1 MLGALSHFKYS
12 AAAIALCLVG
22 TANPSTGA
30 AAGPDCS
37 QAPFTEP
44 AQIATLLSE
53 MEPVFTAFPD
63 LQELISDTSL
73 ELCFGENM
81 LEAHGYFE
89 PKSNQI
95 MIGDSLPSG
104 LQQAILVHELRHV
117 RQFATGICPAPDLS
131 MAENAR
137 AVFAMEAD
145 ASATSLVVAWAMRET
160 GYPQIWEAL
169 AASPLQH
176 DITEAFASE
185 MRATND
191 IGLATSAAFQAW
203 FGDQTRVDAYYL
215 AACSSYLDREDDTHQ
230 LRGYAQLDPAFFTTL
245 CQLPNGGSY
254 ACVDPR

>member
-1 MLGALSHFKYS
+1 MLGDFDHLKHSV
-12 AAAIALCLVG
+12 AATALCLVG
-22 TANPSTGA
+22 AAYPSTGA
-30 AAGPDCS
+30 AAGPDCGKS
-37 QAPFTEP
+37 PFAEP
-44 AQIATLLSE
+44 AQVASLLSE
-53 MEPVFTAFPD
+53 MEPVFAAFPD

-73 ELCFGENM
+73 ELCFAENM
-81 LEAHGYFE
+81 LEAHGYFQPE
-89 PKSNQI
+89 NNQI
-95 MIGDSLPSG
+95 MIGDGLPSG

-160 GYPQIWEAL
+160 GFPQIWEAL
-169 AASPLQH
+169 AASPLQQ

-185 MRATND
+185 MRAKND
-191 IGLATSAAFQAW
+191 ISQATSAAFEAW

-215 AACSSYLDREDDTHQ
+215 AACSSYLDREDSTHQ
-230 LRGYAQLDPAFFTTL
+230 LRGYAQLDPAFFDTL

-254 ACVDPR
+254 ACSDPR